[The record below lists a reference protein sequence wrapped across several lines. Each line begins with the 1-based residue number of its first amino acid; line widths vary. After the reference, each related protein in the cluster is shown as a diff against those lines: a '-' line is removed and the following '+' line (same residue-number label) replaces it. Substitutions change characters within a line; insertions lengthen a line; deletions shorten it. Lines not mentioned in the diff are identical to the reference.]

1 MSKNSAGSCKYVM
14 QDCRAFTDY
23 SPNCQ
28 MEEYLRSKYAPGSS
42 SEYRLFLQRN
52 AINVMKELREMNG
65 FQSPTDCNCNYD
77 HAPHDRNSMARY
89 QYQPSVGYLA
99 NKQAKFM
106 EPIMAPNGKWQKYC

>member
-1 MSKNSAGSCKYVM
+1 
-14 QDCRAFTDY
+14 
-23 SPNCQ
+23 
-28 MEEYLRSKYAPGSS
+28 
-42 SEYRLFLQRN
+42 
-52 AINVMKELREMNG
+52 MKELREMNG